1 MRRMRKKN
9 DSEVTKRDARRQ
21 MTTQLIR
28 AARGGKGGPQ
38 MRRLPSGS
46 LPKQGPVLRAKRRP
60 PRRAK
65 RQPRGNEGR
74 RYLATR

>member
-1 MRRMRKKN
+1 MRRMRKKG
-9 DSEVTKRDARRQ
+9 SEGTKRDARRQ

-28 AARGGKGGPQ
+28 TARSKGGPQ

-65 RQPRGNEGR
+65 RQPQGNEGR